1 MTCRRCLIPV
11 LPNQQ
16 PPLDANIFYAQF
28 SPYAGI
34 DPESTFDGFP
44 AMDVATFLG
53 PNSGYYLARFHFMIY
68 STPIPPG
75 TGLLRCFRP
84 NGFCTAKCTSTL
96 WWFFCCSFCCFCPF
110 WRKLLIRAES
120 VDGLWKYSRYLS
132 GASFAGERTRLCSPL
147 ADGLH
152 ESCGI
157 PGFRVAG
164 CYGYLVKPFLS

>member
-1 MTCRRCLIPV
+1 
-11 LPNQQ
+11 
-16 PPLDANIFYAQF
+16 
-28 SPYAGI
+28 
-34 DPESTFDGFP
+34 
-44 AMDVATFLG
+44 MDVATFLG
-53 PNSGYYLARFHFMIY
+53 PNSGYYLARFHFMNIQHTHT
-68 STPIPPG
+68 SWNWAAALFPAEWLFVPQNVQALCG
-75 TGLLRCFRP
+75 
-84 NGFCTAKCTSTL
+84 GFSAAVSAVSAH
-96 WWFFCCSFCCFCPF
+96 FGS
-110 WRKLLIRAES
+110 KLLIRAES